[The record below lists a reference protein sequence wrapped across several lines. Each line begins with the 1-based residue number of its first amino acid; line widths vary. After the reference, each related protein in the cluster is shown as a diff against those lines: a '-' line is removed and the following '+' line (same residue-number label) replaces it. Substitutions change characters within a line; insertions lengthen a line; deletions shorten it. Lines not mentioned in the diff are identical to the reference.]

1 MVRLLL
7 VTVCLTVLI
16 FGCFADKEYTEHS
29 HDHHGHHHAHD
40 GRKLEYLRMKK
51 NFLLMRNMYFLDDH
65 HDHESHKKLFA
76 G

>member
-7 VTVCLTVLI
+7 AAVCLTALI
-16 FGCFADKEYTEHS
+16 FGCFADKEYVEHG
-29 HDHHGHHHAHD
+29 HHHHAHD
-40 GRKLEYLRMKK
+40 GRKIS
-51 NFLLMRNMYFLDDH
+51 FLLTMKILFFFFFVDDH